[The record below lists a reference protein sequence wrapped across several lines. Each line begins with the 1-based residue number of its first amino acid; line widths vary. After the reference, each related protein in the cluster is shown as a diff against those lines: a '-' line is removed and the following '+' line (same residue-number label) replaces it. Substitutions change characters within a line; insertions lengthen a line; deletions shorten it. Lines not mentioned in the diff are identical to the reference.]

1 MIEKLRFFLLPL
13 LLPLSLFSKD
23 FGICGNTLPV
33 REENLKEVMAKKAS
47 KLPQSIQKILKD
59 KAKHPRSISLKEAT
73 QERRFSYVPRCV
85 APETIKDLDGE
96 VIIEK
101 GASVN
106 PLDTLV
112 PPEGLLF
119 FDGDNPLHIAWAKDQ
134 KGSFDWVLTKGNP
147 LEIEEKE
154 NRLVYFDQGGKLVLE
169 FGIEA
174 IPAKIIPIP
183 GKLLIEEIPIKKKE
197 LSCR

>member
-1 MIEKLRFFLLPL
+1 MFFLLSL

-23 FGICGNTLPV
+23 FGVCGSTLPV
-33 REENLKEVMAKKAS
+33 REENLREVMAKRAS

-73 QERRFSYVPRCV
+73 KERRFSYVPRCV

-112 PPEGLLF
+112 PPTGLLF
-119 FDGDNPLHIAWAKDQ
+119 FDGDNPLHIAWAKEQ

-174 IPAKIIPIP
+174 IPAKIIPTQ
-183 GKLLIEEIPIKKKE
+183 GKLLIEEIPLKKKE